1 MSVKDREQ
9 ILGKK
14 VKIEPVEPA
23 KTSVDLDN
31 SLEETIL
38 EASVSSTL
46 RTDVLESFSTIAQNR
61 ESEYELIDTMAMDS
75 TMAAALETYAED
87 IVQTNSNGEIFWI
100 ESKDAETAKY
110 VSFLVKKL
118 DLDKQAYKW
127 AYMLTKYG
135 DVYVRLV
142 RQSELDNSLIFG
154 KKDKGKEK
162 LQEDVNI
169 VVNDKND
176 HYADLLD
183 TVRNPGEM
191 FELVKFGKTIG
202 YIKAPVNV
210 QKDFRSNND
219 INSLVTYRIKR
230 NDVTIYGATEFAH
243 ACLESSQT
251 RADED
256 IDIFMNDDDYE
267 SDIHSETFNVR
278 RGAGI
283 FNDLFKVWRQLSLME
298 NSILLSRLTR
308 SSITRL
314 LQMEIGDM
322 PKSKVQ
328 QVTNN
333 IRSLLEHKNAF
344 EVNSKMSEYINPGP
358 VENIVIL
365 PTRNGKGAINMA
377 SLGGDYDP
385 KQLTDLN
392 WFNNKLFGGLKIPK
406 QFLCLRGNVEI
417 PLLDGETLSIE
428 EMYKNK
434 EKYIGKGILSCNE
447 DGFLVPTTIENI
459 LLTRKDASFV
469 RVYLDN
475 GESFDVT
482 PDHKVMLRDGSFKE
496 AKDLTENDSLMPYY
510 TRYTKDGRLEV
521 LDNKTG
527 KYKKQYRMVAE
538 YYEKVP
544 KGHQVHHKGETI
556 KKIVDKYDLRNYI
569 PECNHKVI
577 KVEKLNI
584 VEDAY
589 DLSVRNDSHTFPISA
604 GVFIHNCWTDDNTG
618 FNGGTSLTILSS
630 NYGKAIIKMQKMLC
644 QMVTDILNFTLIDK
658 GYKRMIN
665 NFRVCMQKPVTQ
677 EDIDKKS
684 DLSNELRNVSDIMNT
699 LGDMDD
705 NISKMKILNSLL
717 SKVVADQDITNI
729 IQEYIDKLESK
740 EEKEGDKSE
749 DNNTPLGS
757 ESAMGASGGLE
768 PIGGESFGDLG
779 EEEESSF
786 SPLESAPSAQEEL
799 PEESGVEE
807 TPSEEDNTLPSPEEL
822 GVDLTQNPQR

>member
-202 YIKAPVNV
+202 YTKAPVNV

-385 KQLTDLN
+385 KQLTDLS

-406 QFLCLRGNVEI
+406 QFL
-417 PLLDGETLSIE
+417 
-428 EMYKNK
+428 
-434 EKYIGKGILSCNE
+434 
-447 DGFLVPTTIENI
+447 GF
-459 LLTRKDASFV
+459 
-469 RVYLDN
+469 
-475 GESFDVT
+475 
-482 PDHKVMLRDGSFKE
+482 
-496 AKDLTENDSLMPYY
+496 
-510 TRYTKDGRLEV
+510 
-521 LDNKTG
+521 
-527 KYKKQYRMVAE
+527 
-538 YYEKVP
+538 
-544 KGHQVHHKGETI
+544 
-556 KKIVDKYDLRNYI
+556 
-569 PECNHKVI
+569 
-577 KVEKLNI
+577 
-584 VEDAY
+584 
-589 DLSVRNDSHTFPISA
+589 
-604 GVFIHNCWTDDNTG
+604 TDDNTG
-618 FNGGTSLTILSS
+618 FNGGTSLTILNSG
-630 NYGKAIIKMQKMLC
+630 YGKAIIKMQKVLC

>member
-385 KQLTDLN
+385 KQLTDLS

-406 QFLCLRGNVEI
+406 QFL
-417 PLLDGETLSIE
+417 
-428 EMYKNK
+428 
-434 EKYIGKGILSCNE
+434 
-447 DGFLVPTTIENI
+447 GF
-459 LLTRKDASFV
+459 
-469 RVYLDN
+469 
-475 GESFDVT
+475 
-482 PDHKVMLRDGSFKE
+482 
-496 AKDLTENDSLMPYY
+496 
-510 TRYTKDGRLEV
+510 
-521 LDNKTG
+521 
-527 KYKKQYRMVAE
+527 
-538 YYEKVP
+538 
-544 KGHQVHHKGETI
+544 
-556 KKIVDKYDLRNYI
+556 
-569 PECNHKVI
+569 
-577 KVEKLNI
+577 
-584 VEDAY
+584 
-589 DLSVRNDSHTFPISA
+589 
-604 GVFIHNCWTDDNTG
+604 TDDNTG
-618 FNGGTSLTILSS
+618 FNGGTSLTILNSG
-630 NYGKAIIKMQKMLC
+630 YGKAIIKMQKMLC